1 MKKTIATFAALIAAL
16 FASLN
21 VFGQS
26 EIPFLSRVEFDLSV
40 GAVQSNKFTISDFK
54 DFRGNV
60 YDITL
65 GGGLNPKYRFDL
77 GFAVTSSLS
86 IGAYIA
92 TSDVRV
98 NELILPDSLGNGSYG
113 YGNGSTSSKKATFY
127 GLSAKYQLLPLVFKQ
142 ADKMRF
148 QLYTIA
154 QVGIVSSW
162 QWDID
167 SEHIYEQIKNPKF
180 TEYGIG
186 LGLTYKFSKHW
197 SAFAEYNYG
206 HFFNANSSH
215 LRGGLM
221 IRL

>member
-1 MKKTIATFAALIAAL
+1 MKKTIATLLAAL

-21 VFGQS
+21 VFSQTEKS
-26 EIPFLSRVEFDLSV
+26 FLSRFEFDLSV
-40 GAVQSNKFTISDFK
+40 GAVQSNKFTIYDFK

-60 YDITL
+60 YDITM

-86 IGAYIA
+86 VGAYIA
-92 TSDVRV
+92 SSEIRV

-113 YGNGSTSSKKATFY
+113 YSNGSASSINATFY

-142 ADKMRF
+142 ANKMRF

-154 QVGIVSSW
+154 QIGNVSSW

-167 SEHIYEQIKNPKF
+167 SEHIYEQIKNPLF
-180 TEYGIG
+180 TEYSIG
-186 LGLTYKFSKHW
+186 LGLGYKFSKHW
-197 SAFAEYNYG
+197 GIFAEYNYG
-206 HFFNANSSH
+206 HFFNDNSSH